1 MRQRPQETLLQLCE
15 LFPTFRDEWA
25 EENAPPED
33 GLFDGV
39 YYEWT
44 HHAVLSAFLGFFAQ
58 HHDAFT
64 EVQLRRLGDWIN
76 NAVTNDDEIENAVAT
91 CFLEHMRQV
100 RINRILAPYLSRQA
114 KQKARA

>member
-1 MRQRPQETLLQLCE
+1 MRQRPQETLLQLGE
-15 LFPTFRDEWA
+15 LFPAFNDEWA

-33 GLFDGV
+33 GLVDGV

-44 HHAVLSAFLGFFAQ
+44 HHAVLSVFLEYFVRHQ
-58 HHDAFT
+58 DVFT
-64 EVQLRRLGDWIN
+64 EIQLRRLGDWIN

-100 RINRILAPYLSRQA
+100 RINRILAPYLSRMA
-114 KQKARA
+114 KDKARP